1 MSKSYKLCIAS
12 GSEDFV
18 LAYLPNF
25 DPVPHLDHLSHVY
38 LFGATLVMYPGDP
51 CLEREVANLLFY
63 LWEVGGHT
71 KLDSL
76 QQHMEF
82 FYLWFLVFW
91 SNYM

>member
-25 DPVPHLDHLSHVY
+25 DPVWHLDHLSHVY

-51 CLEREVANLLFY
+51 CLEREVANLLF
-63 LWEVGGHT
+63 LPVGSWGT
-71 KLDSL
+71 YKIRLTTAAYGILLFVVSC
-76 QQHMEF
+76 
-82 FYLWFLVFW
+82 FLV
-91 SNYM
+91 